1 MASRRRQ
8 EGGKKP
14 AAEGRHGDVTHEA
27 IQQQLKHKL
36 TTEPV
41 RADEPGGPAPAR
53 TGGDR
58 GRQSL
63 DGKSSDKHNGSLKAA
78 AAPGPD
84 GKHRL
89 FEDRQQHDEA
99 DKNSEKNRL
108 ARETKHTSGENK

>member
-8 EGGKKP
+8 EGGKKQN
-14 AAEGRHGDVTHEA
+14 AEGMHGDLTHAA
-27 IQQQLKHKL
+27 IQEQLKHKL

-41 RADEPGGPAPAR
+41 SAGEPGGPAPAGI
-53 TGGDR
+53 GGER
-58 GRQSL
+58 GHQALGGAS
-63 DGKSSDKHNGSLKAA
+63 GEKGNGSLKAA

-89 FEDRQQHDEA
+89 FENRQQHDEA

-108 ARETKHTSGENK
+108 ARETGHTSGENK

>member
-14 AAEGRHGDVTHEA
+14 AAEGRHGDLTHEA
-27 IQQQLKHKL
+27 LQEQLKHKL
-36 TTEPV
+36 TTEAVGP
-41 RADEPGGPAPAR
+41 DEPGGPAPAR
-53 TGGDR
+53 MGGDR

-63 DGKSSDKHNGSLKAA
+63 DAKGGDKGNASLKAA

-84 GKHRL
+84 GKHRI

-108 ARETKHTSGENK
+108 ANETGHTSGENK

>member
-1 MASRRRQ
+1 MASRNRQ

-41 RADEPGGPAPAR
+41 SADEPGGPAPGGI
-53 TGGDR
+53 GGDR
-58 GRQSL
+58 GHQSRGGTKG
-63 DGKSSDKHNGSLKAA
+63 GKDSLKAA

-89 FEDRQQHDEA
+89 FEGRQQHDEA

-108 ARETKHTSGENK
+108 ANETNHTSGENK

>member
-14 AAEGRHGDVTHEA
+14 AAEGRHGDVTHQALQE
-27 IQQQLKHKL
+27 QLKHKL

-41 RADEPGGPAPAR
+41 SASEPGGPASAGI
-53 TGGDR
+53 GGER
-58 GRQSL
+58 GHQPLSAK
-63 DGKSSDKHNGSLKAA
+63 GDKGGNGSLDAHV
-78 AAPGPD
+78 PGPD
-84 GKHRL
+84 GKHRI

-108 ARETKHTSGENK
+108 ARAKGEHSGDIK

>member
-14 AAEGRHGDVTHEA
+14 NAEGMHGDKTHQALQE
-27 IQQQLKHKL
+27 QLKHGL
-36 TTEPV
+36 PEPV
-41 RADEPGGPAPAR
+41 DPELNTR
-53 TGGDR
+53 TNRHTRDAKEGSPRDA
-58 GRQSL
+58 
-63 DGKSSDKHNGSLKAA
+63 NEGSLEAHT
-78 AAPGPD
+78 PGPD

-108 ARETKHTSGENK
+108 AKEQGVTSGENK

>member
-14 AAEGRHGDVTHEA
+14 AAEGRHGDVTHQALQE
-27 IQQQLKHKL
+27 QLKHKL

-41 RADEPGGPAPAR
+41 GENEPGGPAPAR

-63 DGKSSDKHNGSLKAA
+63 EAKARTNGNGALDAHI
-78 AAPGPD
+78 PHPD
-84 GKHRL
+84 GRHRL
-89 FEDRQQHDEA
+89 LEDRQQHDEA
-99 DKNSEKNRL
+99 DRNSEKNRAARL
-108 ARETKHTSGENK
+108 AGGHSGDIK